1 MVNGIN
7 QAKEKEWE
15 FKFGLMEVNMKATGL
30 KTRLI
35 LMEDL
40 FMPLG
45 IATLANGDMTKR
57 MELVLFT
64 LLMGENILDRGRMIS
79 SMALE
84 QKYGL
89 ILQSMKVALKMGKDI
104 ILVHSILLM
113 EANILVNFI
122 KIKYK
127 GKEFING
134 MMDEDL
140 MDFGLVVK

>member
-1 MVNGIN
+1 
-7 QAKEKEWE
+7 
-15 FKFGLMEVNMKATGL
+15 
-30 KTRLI
+30 
-35 LMEDL
+35 
-40 FMPLG
+40 
-45 IATLANGDMTKR
+45 
-57 MELVLFT
+57 
-64 LLMGENILDRGRMIS
+64 
-79 SMALE
+79 
-84 QKYGL
+84 
-89 ILQSMKVALKMGKDI
+89 MKVALKMGKDI